1 MADYTGN
8 PIVPPSKHSDWYAR
22 ASRALADAGYRRGG
36 ARLALLGLLDAQPCA
51 LSAVEIEEALRHRS
65 PAPRTASRA
74 SIYRILDELE
84 ALDLVARLEVGQGI
98 VRFEAAREGSGHHH
112 HLICDHCGTLTPF
125 TDAELERTISAVSER
140 VALDVSEHE
149 VVLHGA
155 CSSCAP

>member
-1 MADYTGN
+1 M
-8 PIVPPSKHSDWYAR
+8 
-22 ASRALADAGYRRGG
+22 
-36 ARLALLGLLDAQPCA
+36 
-51 LSAVEIEEALRHRS
+51 
-65 PAPRTASRA
+65 
-74 SIYRILDELE
+74 
-84 ALDLVARLEVGQGI
+84 
-98 VRFEAAREGSGHHH
+98 RFEAAREGSGHHH